1 MLPSRS
7 PVGSGTLYPSLPGRL
22 RAEVRRFLEAA
33 SATPRRAV
41 GVLSPHG
48 PIRAAGAAIGA
59 AFASVHVP
67 ATCIVLAPRHDA
79 RGRDGAAAIL
89 LGAAYRTPLGDVPPD
104 TELGAAI
111 AERAGSLI
119 AEDATAHASEPGVEV
134 VLPFLQMR
142 NPDARIV
149 PIIVGWSDWDR
160 TARLSAAIRGAIAG
174 RDDVLVVASSDMN
187 AGEPESVTADK
198 DTLALDRVIA
208 GDAQGLLQVTAD
220 HRIGM
225 CGPAPVACALELAR
239 LAGTPAG
246 EVVGY
251 SHSGVTG
258 GASDRVTGYAGALIG
273 IG

>member
-22 RAEVRRFLEAA
+22 RADVRRFLDAA

-41 GVLSPHG
+41 GVLTPHG
-48 PIRAAGAAIGA
+48 RIADAGAAMGA

-67 ATCIVLAPRHDA
+67 ATSIVLAPRHDPDA
-79 RGRDGAAAIL
+79 GDGGAIL
-89 LGAAYRTPLGDVPPD
+89 LDTAYRTPLGDVPPD
-104 TELGAAI
+104 VELGAAL
-111 AERAGSLI
+111 AERAGPLV
-119 AEDATAHASEPGVEV
+119 AEDADAHAAEPGIEV

-142 NPDARIV
+142 NSETRIV
-149 PIIVGWSDWDR
+149 PIIVGWSDWER
-160 TARLSAAIRGAIAG
+160 TARLASAIHEAIGR
-174 RDDVLVVASSDMN
+174 RDDVLLVASSDMN
-187 AGEPESVTADK
+187 AGEPESITADK

-208 GDAQGLLQVTAD
+208 GDAQGLLQVTAE

-225 CGPAPVACALELAR
+225 CGAAAVACALEVAR
-239 LAGTPAG
+239 LAGKPAG

-251 SHSGVTG
+251 THSGVA
-258 GASDRVTGYAGALIG
+258 GARTDRVTGYAAALIG

>member
-22 RAEVRRFLEAA
+22 RADVRRFLDTA

-41 GVLSPHG
+41 GVLTPHG
-48 PIRAAGAAIGA
+48 RLAAAGAAMGA

-67 ATCIVLAPRHDA
+67 ATCIVLAPRHE
-79 RGRDGAAAIL
+79 RGAGAGAAIL
-89 LGAAYRTPLGDVPPD
+89 LSATYRTPLGDVPPD
-104 TELGAAI
+104 AELGAAL
-111 AERAGSLI
+111 AARAGSLVT
-119 AEDATAHASEPGVEV
+119 EDATAHAAEPGIEV
-134 VLPFLQMR
+134 VLPFVQMR
-142 NPDARIV
+142 NDAARLV
-149 PIIVGWSDWDR
+149 PIIIDWSDWER
-160 TARLSAAIRGAIAG
+160 TAQLAAAIHDAIDG

-187 AGEPESVTADK
+187 TGEPESVTADK

-208 GDAQGLLQVTAD
+208 GDAPGLLQVTAE

-225 CGPAPVACALELAR
+225 CGPAPVACALEIAR
-239 LAGTPAG
+239 LAGKPAG

-251 SHSGVTG
+251 SHSGVAG
-258 GASDRVTGYAGALIG
+258 GSTDRVTGYAAALIG